1 MLTHLRTLV
10 SVAFTVTRPRRTWA
24 LLSGCFPLREALAPS
39 HPSRNS
45 LDAVGA
51 IGLDASRTE
60 AMPMEAGAAPVL
72 AHAPAERKLLHDDS
86 TFIPL

>member
-45 LDAVGA
+45 LDTVGA
-51 IGLDASRTE
+51 IGLDANGTE
-60 AMPMEAGAAPVL
+60 AMPAVPIL
-72 AHAPAERKLLHDDS
+72 AHAPTEMEVVAR
-86 TFIPL
+86 